1 MDHSSLIEIY
11 AAENEQEAH
20 IVRAWLADSGIES
33 IVSGGSLQQAGGE
46 LPLGIATAP
55 RILVSA
61 DVSDRA
67 RELALEWEQARK
79 EAKAQ
84 RQEEWQCQDCGEVNA
99 ASFELCWNCFHSAG

>member
-1 MDHSSLIEIY
+1 MDPSSLIEIY

-20 IVRAWLADSGIES
+20 ILRVWLADAGIDS
-33 IVSGGSLQQAGGE
+33 IVSGDSLQQAGGE
-46 LPLGIATAP
+46 LPLGLATAP
-55 RILVSA
+55 GILVSA
-61 DVSDRA
+61 DVSERA

-79 EAKAQ
+79 EARTQ

>member
-1 MDHSSLIEIY
+1 MDPSSLIEIY

-20 IVRAWLADSGIES
+20 IVRAWLSDAGIES

-46 LPLGIATAP
+46 LPLGFATAP

-79 EAKAQ
+79 EARAQ
-84 RQEEWQCQDCGEVNA
+84 RKEEWQCQDL
-99 ASFELCWNCFHSAG
+99 SLIHI